1 VVTMREVADAAGV
14 SAMTVSNALT
24 GRRPVSEETTSR
36 IQEAVQRLGYQVNV
50 AARDLRLGRTGTV
63 GLAVPTVNDPYF
75 SMLSTLLVTRFARE
89 GLRLVIEETSAS
101 REGEMAALRGSRYNA
116 YDGLLLS
123 AVGLQEPEVDAL
135 RGALPVV
142 VLGEKQFHHRV
153 DHVSMDNVAG
163 AAAATQLLLDRGCRH
178 LALVGAPSPE
188 DTCPPGDEPVDAFL
202 LRAAGFAAA
211 VAGVDGAAGTFIARG
226 TSMAAGARC
235 AVELVERRVPVDG
248 YVCVTDTMA
257 FGVLRGLADSG
268 VRVPDDALVIG
279 FDDVDQARYN
289 VPSLSTVAPG
299 HESMVEE
306 ATRLLLRRMADRTAE
321 PEHHVGPFAVVERE
335 STRRP
340 GGAAPA

>member
-24 GRRPVSEETTSR
+24 GRRPVSEETSSR
-36 IQEAVQRLGYQVNV
+36 IQEAVRRLGYQVNV

-63 GLAVPTVNDPYF
+63 GLAVPTVSDPYF
-75 SMLSTLLVTRFARE
+75 SMLSTLLVARFARE

-101 REGEMAALRGSRYNA
+101 REGEMAALQGSRYNA

-142 VLGEKQFHHRV
+142 VLGERQFHHRV

-163 AAAATQLLLDRGCRH
+163 AAAATRLLVDRGCRH
-178 LALVGAPSPE
+178 LAFVGAPSPLE
-188 DTCPPGDEPVDAFL
+188 TCPPEDEPVGAFL
-202 LRAAGFAAA
+202 LRATGFAEALA
-211 VAGVDGAAGTFIARG
+211 EVDGADGSYTARG

-235 AVELVERRVPVDG
+235 AEELVDAGKPLDG
-248 YVCVTDTMA
+248 IVCATDTLA
-257 FGVLRGLADSG
+257 FGVLRGLADRG

-279 FDDVDQARYN
+279 FDDVDQARWN

-299 HESMVEE
+299 HESMVEQ

-321 PEHHVGPFAVVERE
+321 PEHHVGPFTIVERE
-335 STRRP
+335 STRP
-340 GGAAPA
+340 PT